1 MNGQHQPSLSN
12 RWHALLLSFNMRLES
27 MLAQYNPKLFNWAY
41 LESAPHEIDFL
52 FMKYVFFIL
61 SNIVFICFMNCVI
74 FKKFNFYFSHIVWII
89 YFQVSYFLNLFM
101 NYVIFIC
108 LFIYSTMFHLQYKS
122 VKNRCDV
129 DVSLQCSIVRSVMWL
144 MVGVGVK
151 GHCPCDVWYN
161 FSPV

>member
-27 MLAQYNPKLFNWAY
+27 MLAQYIINPKLFNWAY

-74 FKKFNFYFSHIVWII
+74 FIFSSNVILFYELCVF
-89 YFQVSYFLNLFM
+89 
-101 NYVIFIC
+101 IF
-108 LFIYSTMFHLQYKS
+108 FK
-122 VKNRCDV
+122 
-129 DVSLQCSIVRSVMWL
+129 
-144 MVGVGVK
+144 
-151 GHCPCDVWYN
+151 
-161 FSPV
+161 